1 MSTVQSQPG
10 RILSIIAGGA
20 IVSGAVQEIG
30 SDIIGVALN
39 SAAASGDVYPLATE
53 GVFTVAKKTSQ
64 TWAAGDKLYW
74 DTSAATAS
82 NAYVAAAADNYIGLA
97 TAIAASAATTGN
109 CKLRGGAE
117 AEVDLDDVVLKSLFD
132 AETILIATS
141 DNTPIPLTV
150 SASTIVGRGAAGTI
164 VALTPAQ
171 ARVVAA
177 TTSEAEGDELL
188 GAGSVGADRLVSAQI
203 AGALMSVVA
212 DGNVLGG
219 IPVVHVIDIGA
230 TAGSNAIT
238 LTEKTEFFFFVA
250 IKTDEDGLAGCT
262 LTIKNGANA
271 ITNAATWDNTTADKA
286 IVSFSSIDDGFSA
299 VAAAGSLDAVTA
311 GNNQA
316 RGLLFAFGVKRT

>member
-150 SASTIVGRGAAGTI
+150 SASTIVGRGAAGSI

-188 GAGSVGADRLVSAQI
+188 GAGTVGADRLVAAQLTGLQSA
-203 AGALMSVVA
+203 VVA
-212 DGNVLGG
+212 DDNLTGG
-219 IPVVHVIDIGA
+219 MPVIHTFVIPTTAATTPFVFVHKTRIAMLQALKTVAAG
-230 TAGSNAIT
+230 TA
-238 LTEKTEFFFFVA
+238 
-250 IKTDEDGLAGCT
+250 AGT
-262 LTIKNGANA
+262 LTIKNGSTA
-271 ITNAATWDNTTADKA
+271 ITDAAAWDNNTVDKA
-286 IVSFSSIDDGFSA
+286 IVAFGTIDDGQHTI
-299 VAAAGSLDAVTA
+299 AAGGTLNITTDQNASDGILTVIGFRVT
-311 GNNQA
+311 
-316 RGLLFAFGVKRT
+316 